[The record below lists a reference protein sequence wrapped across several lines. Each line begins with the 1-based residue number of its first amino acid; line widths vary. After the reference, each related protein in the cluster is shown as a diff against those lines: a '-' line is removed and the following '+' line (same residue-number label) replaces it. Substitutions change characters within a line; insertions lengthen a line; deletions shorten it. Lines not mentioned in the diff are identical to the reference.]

1 MLHLRDQAF
10 TGSLPRPGRLLR
22 NYDGSSM
29 MSTIKRHTMTRVL
42 ITRESVLLKIH
53 SLEKRQTARPLQFAQ
68 PDSMLMLMHSMPA
81 AVLVIVR
88 AFAAMKGIVGMIRA
102 VRMLVRMSVLMGV
115 GVAVGMRMD
124 DVTMPVFMGMD
135 VVMGMFVLVLVGM
148 AVGLAMRMIVIAA
161 VHAISPCKRSPRCY
175 TIGAFLEHLKARLL
189 ARCCKSKLRPYAIA
203 VQQPWNCS
211 KSKRKRL
218 RFSLSN
224 NSCWGASACS
234 LVFSLPVELE

>member
-1 MLHLRDQAF
+1 MLHLGDQAF

-29 MSTIKRHTMTRVL
+29 MSTTKRHTMTLAL

-53 SLEKRQTARPLQFAQ
+53 SLEKRQTARP
-68 PDSMLMLMHSMPA
+68 
-81 AVLVIVR
+81 
-88 AFAAMKGIVGMIRA
+88 
-102 VRMLVRMSVLMGV
+102 
-115 GVAVGMRMD
+115 
-124 DVTMPVFMGMD
+124 D

-175 TIGAFLEHLKARLL
+175 TIGTFLEHSKARLL
-189 ARCCKSKLRPYAIA
+189 ARCCKSKFRRYAIA

-234 LVFSLPVELE
+234 LVFSLPVELELDRARHAGR

>member
-29 MSTIKRHTMTRVL
+29 MSTINPHTMTRVL

-102 VRMLVRMSVLMGV
+102 VRMLVLMGV

-135 VVMGMFVLVLVGM
+135 VGMRMFVLVLVGM

-161 VHAISPCKRSPRCY
+161 VHAISPCKRSRRCY
-175 TIGAFLEHLKARLL
+175 TIGTFLEHLKARLL
-189 ARCCKSKLRPYAIA
+189 ACCCKSKLRPYAVA